1 MDRDSMDRIN
11 VRTSDAIDV
20 WLFRVEKECVRHGI
34 KSKGKKLRKEQIING
49 IIAKVMS
56 AGMDQTIAA
65 IVEVT
70 EYLQTKPDGSEVVRA
85 RAKITA
91 KGLAKLAS
99 AFEAVSSN

>member
-20 WLFRVEKECVRHGI
+20 WLFRVEKECVRHGL

-56 AGMDQTIAA
+56 AGMGQTIAS
-65 IVEVT
+65 IKEGVPIYE
-70 EYLQTKPDGSEVVRA
+70 EQLRQMGFDDGKDGHPEGA
-85 RAKITA
+85 EK
-91 KGLAKLAS
+91 
-99 AFEAVSSN
+99 